1 MPTFNRI
8 SGLVEEQIAKVEAK
22 HQNGVKVCDRTDLI
36 VMYIQ
41 VLFLVGGLGSN
52 IFLMKYLQSR
62 IKNGV
67 VVKQPGAGY
76 FSLRS
81 ADFENSR
88 YTAIMRGAVMS
99 ELGLKVSEHIMRRH
113 YGIQTNIPFKEG
125 EHPQDLKILKVNG
138 LYYCS
143 RVFKW
148 LTQMVDHSINTAN
161 LPGSTSPLWEVLY
174 TPSYSP
180 FQREGVARGSQDA
193 C

>member
-1 MPTFNRI
+1 M
-8 SGLVEEQIAKVEAK
+8 IARSHSNV
-22 HQNGVKVCDRTDLI
+22 
-36 VMYIQ
+36 Q

-76 FSLRS
+76 FSFSS

-125 EHPQDLKILKVNG
+125 EHPEELKILKVNG

-143 RVFKW
+143 RVLRW
-148 LTQMVDHSINTAN
+148 LTQMVGHCFNTAN
-161 LPGSTSPLWEVLY
+161 LSGSTSSLWAMLY
-174 TPSYSP
+174 APSYSL
-180 FQREGVARGSQDA
+180 FQREGVACRSSDESYHSFMSRLDCSQV
-193 C
+193 